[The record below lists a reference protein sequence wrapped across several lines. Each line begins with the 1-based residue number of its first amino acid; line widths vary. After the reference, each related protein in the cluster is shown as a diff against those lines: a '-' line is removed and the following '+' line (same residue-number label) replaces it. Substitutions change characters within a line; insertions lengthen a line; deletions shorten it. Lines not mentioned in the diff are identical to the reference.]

1 MKRAYVVEVFRNR
14 NGIPTKYTRSYDSEE
29 KAYTYFDKARRSAL
43 LINVFCRA
51 TWTDTTG
58 KTRTKDGPAIAH
70 YSH

>member
-1 MKRAYVVEVFRNR
+1 MKYTYIVEGWHDA
-14 NGIPTKYTRSYDSEE
+14 NGIPPKRSRSFDTQE
-29 KAYTYFDKARRSAL
+29 KAMAHYEKARRSAL